1 MTEIIDQLSARMDA
15 ARREET
21 RERIR
26 RHGDLVGR
34 MERCALRAEDI
45 AAHAHQALDAVCK
58 QGGTHGAEDLVA
70 ILQIASDIRD
80 TLREP
85 S

>member
-1 MTEIIDQLSARMDA
+1 MTQTIDKTIAHIGGMRPA
-15 ARREET
+15 E
-21 RERIR
+21 RERLR
-26 RHGDLVGR
+26 AHCDLLGR

-80 TLREP
+80 TLRQP